1 VQTRYHYVLVS
12 KQSDRD
18 GRSHPADQGDWPFA
32 IKPRVPRFSA
42 VSDPGCRSTH
52 YITVPA
58 IVRKNRYQFGY
69 RDGSSMSNPF
79 VELVDRYLTKSD
91 WLVTEN
97 ANRSFSL
104 PALHQYLAGEVSK
117 RYWLDK
123 VYPPAIAEAHARGD
137 LHLHDLGYL
146 SVYCVGWDLEAL
158 LAGGIQGL
166 AGKIGAAP
174 PRHLRSA
181 LGQVANFFYT
191 MQQEAAGALAFA
203 NFDTLLAPFIRQ
215 GRLGYDEIRQCL
227 QEFLFNMN
235 TPTRAGFQSP
245 FTNITLDG
253 RVPDYYA
260 AQPAIVAGERQAYAY
275 GECQGE
281 MDLFNRAL
289 LEMLL
294 AGDAQGRPF
303 TFPIP
308 TYNVTPEFP
317 WESPALEGLWELAGK
332 YGLPYFANFVNSDM
346 RPEEVRSMC
355 CRLRIDTR
363 QLQRRAGGFFASA
376 PQTGSIGVVT
386 LNLPRLAHLGGTE
399 QGFFDGLEHLMALAR
414 DSLEIKRETIE
425 GFMEQDLYPYSKHY
439 LRSVKERFGS
449 WWENHFSTIGLIGMN
464 EACLQLVGEDIGSGA
479 GQALA
484 VRTLNFM
491 RERLTAFQQ
500 ASGHLYNLE
509 ATPAEGCNYRLAK
522 LDKEHY
528 PAIPCANE
536 ARYREGHAPFYTN
549 STHLPV
555 DYSDDPFEVLEKQD
569 PLQTLYT
576 GGTVLH
582 LFVGERIEDWR
593 GVRSLVRTICSR
605 YRLPYFTI
613 TPTFSVCPACG
624 YLGGEHE
631 CCPRCGG
638 ECEVYSRVVGY
649 LRPVRQWNLGKQEE
663 FHRRTPYRL

>member
-1 VQTRYHYVLVS
+1 
-12 KQSDRD
+12 
-18 GRSHPADQGDWPFA
+18 
-32 IKPRVPRFSA
+32 
-42 VSDPGCRSTH
+42 
-52 YITVPA
+52 
-58 IVRKNRYQFGY
+58 
-69 RDGSSMSNPF
+69 MSNPF
-79 VELVDRYLTKSD
+79 VDLVDRYLARRD
-91 WLVTEN
+91 WRVTEN
-97 ANRSFSL
+97 ANVAYSL
-104 PALHQYLAGEVSK
+104 PALNHYLAGEVSE

-123 VYPPAIAEAHARGD
+123 IYPLAIAEAHVGGD
-137 LHLHDLGYL
+137 FHLHNLGFL
-146 SVYCVGWDLEAL
+146 GVYCAGWDLEAL
-158 LAGGIQGL
+158 LSEGIPGL

-181 LGQVANFFYT
+181 LGQVANFLYT
-191 MQQEAAGALAFA
+191 LQQEAAGALAFA

-215 GRLGYDEIRQCL
+215 DRLGFEEVRQCL
-227 QEFLFNMN
+227 QEFLFIMN

-253 RVPDYYA
+253 QVPEHYA
-260 AQPAIVAGERQAYAY
+260 AQPVIVAGERQNFTY
-275 GECQGE
+275 GDCQAE

-308 TYNVTPEFP
+308 TYNITPDFP
-317 WESPALEGLWELAGK
+317 WEAPALDGLWELAGK
-332 YGLPYFANFVNSDM
+332 YGSPYFANFVNSDM

-355 CRLRIDTR
+355 CRLRLDIR
-363 QLQRRAGGFFASA
+363 ELQRRAGGFFAAA
-376 PQTGSIGVVT
+376 PLTGSVGVVT

-399 QGFFDGLEHLMALAR
+399 QGFLDGLDRLMALAR
-414 DSLEIKRETIE
+414 DSLEIKRQTIE
-425 GFMEQDLYPYSKHY
+425 RFMDQDLYPYSKHC
-439 LRSVKERFGS
+439 LRAVKERFGR

-464 EACLQLVGEDIGSGA
+464 EACLQLVGEDIGSAA

-484 VRTLNFM
+484 VRTLELM
-491 RERLTAFQQ
+491 RERLTTFQQ
-500 ASGHLYNLE
+500 ESGHLYNLE
-509 ATPAEGCNYRLAK
+509 ATPAEGCNYRLAR
-522 LDKEHY
+522 LDKERH

-555 DYSDDPFEVLEKQD
+555 DFSDDPFEVLEKQD
-569 PLQTLYT
+569 PLQTRYT

-593 GVRSLVRTICSR
+593 GVRSLVRTVCSR
-605 YRLPYFTI
+605 FRLPYFTL

-624 YLGGEHE
+624 YLAGEQAY
-631 CCPRCGG
+631 CPRCGA

-649 LRPVRQWNLGKQEE
+649 LRPVRQWNPGKQEE
-663 FHRRTPYRL
+663 FHRRRPYTL